1 MREDAARQPYQY
13 VRTEL
18 VEPDWRRLPG
28 WREVTTA
35 QWRDAQW
42 QRAHSVKNPRQLR
55 AVVGDRLSGGVYGRV
70 IAGMARDSTM
80 SMLRPPQVLQTVA
93 PAGSGGQRS
102 VTVELLS

>member
-1 MREDAARQPYQY
+1 MREDAARQPYRY

-18 VEPDWRRLPG
+18 AEPDWRRLPG

-55 AVVGDRLSGGVYGRV
+55 AVVGDRLSGEFYDGL
-70 IAGMARDSTM
+70 IADMARYSTM
-80 SMLRPPQVLQTVA
+80 SMLIPPQLLNTVA
-93 PAGSGGQRS
+93 PTDRKSTRLNS
-102 VTVELLS
+102 S